1 MVQIGSGYPL
11 NGSFEALGDVV
22 ARAAEENFPVA
33 SHLLPRRVRSQLLAI
48 YGFARLA
55 DDIGDEAEGDRLAQL
70 DWLEAE
76 LQLAASGEA
85 THPVAQRLTPW
96 LREGDADLEPF
107 RCLIE
112 ANRMDQRVRRYD
124 TFDELVGYCMLSAAP
139 VGRLVLQVFGAST
152 PERIALSDRVCI
164 GLQIVEHL
172 QDVSE
177 DAAHG
182 RVYLPREDLDRFGC
196 SEAELAAAAAG
207 PALRRLI
214 AMEAERARSLL
225 AAGVDLGRQLSLRRR
240 LAVAGFTAGG
250 MAAIDSIRRADYDVL
265 AVRCRPR
272 PIRLATRAFCA
283 VVAASRSRAAA

>member
-177 DAAHG
+177 DVRTVASTCRG
-182 RVYLPREDLDRFGC
+182 RIRPVRVQRGRARC
-196 SEAELAAAAAG
+196 RRRRAG
-207 PALRRLI
+207 PTAPHRH
-214 AMEAERARSLL
+214 
-225 AAGVDLGRQLSLRRR
+225 GGRTSPF
-240 LAVAGFTAGG
+240 VAGC
-250 MAAIDSIRRADYDVL
+250 RRG
-265 AVRCRPR
+265 PGS
-272 PIRLATRAFCA
+272 PA
-283 VVAASRSRAAA
+283 VVATAPRRGGLHCRGDGCDRLHPPS